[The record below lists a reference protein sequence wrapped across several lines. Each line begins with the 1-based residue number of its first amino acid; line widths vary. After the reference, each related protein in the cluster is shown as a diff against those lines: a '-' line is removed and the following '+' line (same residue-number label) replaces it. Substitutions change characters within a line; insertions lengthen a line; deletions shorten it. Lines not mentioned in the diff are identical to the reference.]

1 MNLFIDT
8 HLNDVIIILHKDNE
22 IVKIKK
28 LENQRENSKIIMTL
42 IKEVLNEKKPES
54 IIVVNG
60 PGSFTGVRLG
70 VTIAKTLAY
79 TLNIPIRTIT
89 SLECMALSTTD
100 KIVAFSDKNGYY
112 IGIFDEEHKLV
123 GNYEYL
129 SNKEY
134 EEYTKKYKVVNDI
147 ELDYLKIIEF
157 ALQKKEINPHKV
169 NPIYV
174 KKLDVEKWLEMQLK
188 KMLKI

>member
-8 HLNDVIIILHKDNE
+8 HLNDVVLLLESNGK
-22 IVKIKK
+22 IVKEKIIKNEKENSKVIMPSIKK
-28 LENQRENSKIIMTL
+28 LL
-42 IKEVLNEKKPES
+42 AKKQPDS

-79 TLNIPIRTIT
+79 TMNIPIRVIS
-89 SLECMALSTTD
+89 SLECMAVCCDSDL
-100 KIVAFSDKNGYY
+100 KIVGFTDNNGYY
-112 IGIFDEEHKLV
+112 IGIFDNSMSLV

-129 SNKEY
+129 SNSEFKDYSE
-134 EEYTKKYKVVNDI
+134 KYNVITNN

-157 ALQKKEINPHKV
+157 SLKKEALNPHTV
-169 NPIYV
+169 NPIYI
-174 KKLDVEKWLEMQLK
+174 KKLDVEK
-188 KMLKI
+188 

>member
-8 HLNDVIIILHKDNE
+8 HLNDVVIILSKNNE
-22 IVKIKK
+22 IIKK
-28 LENQRENSKIIMTL
+28 KIIQNEKQNSKIIMPT
-42 IKEVLNEKKPES
+42 IKEILGIEKPTS

-70 VTIAKTLAY
+70 ITIAKTLAY

-89 SLECMALSTTD
+89 SLECLAISTDEAD

-112 IGIFDEEHKLV
+112 IAIFNEKIELI

-129 SNKEY
+129 SNTEFSEY
-134 EEYTKKYKVVNDI
+134 CKKYNVLQNFDLNY
-147 ELDYLKIIEF
+147 EKIIKF
-157 ALQKKEINPHKV
+157 ASLKKETIAHEV
-169 NPIYV
+169 NPIYI
-174 KKLDVEKWLEMQLK
+174 KKIDVEKW
-188 KMLKI
+188 